1 MHTSSL
7 ELDISSVKPCSANR
21 LITSPATTHRI
32 SQLKHNF
39 SFHRTQ
45 HNYWL
50 MVNTTYQHLQTT
62 DYCLVSILDTTEC
75 HNIATLKLEQYPQ
88 QTSCTYTDV
97 QLITQPSTPVSRQWD
112 HQSTNLLST
121 SSSWSL
127 TDQRSIPQAYLLL
140 STILLRYNLSSE
152 SLSNIFSLVR
162 SSTLSLKQGTNQ
174 TLVTL
179 SLSDHRANKLDDKTI
194 SSKPHTTYR
203 NNSSKP
209 LYKANNTIQGTIYTV
224 QYKQSLYT
232 TLSQQQQQPLTS
244 AWKVTQIINN
254 MAPTA
259 PSTLALNLG

>member
-1 MHTSSL
+1 MFNSSL
-7 ELDISSVKPCSANR
+7 NR
-21 LITSPATTHRI
+21 QPRSPDNEITSQQI
-32 SQLKHNF
+32 SCQL
-39 SFHRTQ
+39 Q
-45 HNYWL
+45 A
-50 MVNTTYQHLQTT
+50 
-62 DYCLVSILDTTEC
+62 LD
-75 HNIATLKLEQYPQ
+75 HSQIKGQYLKLTYYSAQFYCATISRLNPSA
-88 QTSCTYTDV
+88 TSF
-97 QLITQPSTPVSRQWD
+97 
-112 HQSTNLLST
+112 
-121 SSSWSL
+121 SS
-127 TDQRSIPQAYLLL
+127 QVKH
-140 STILLRYNLSSE
+140 
-152 SLSNIFSLVR
+152 SLS
-162 SSTLSLKQGTNQ
+162 Q
-174 TLVTL
+174 TRNKSNSGNPL